1 MIFEGKFSFQPF
13 DSYLNVLVIKTL
25 ISQYFTQKLIETM
38 TVPKLGRG
46 SGCYK
51 LIYITA
57 WILFMRKLTVKGP
70 IF

>member
-38 TVPKLGRG
+38 TVPKLRRG

-57 WILFMRKLTVKGP
+57 
-70 IF
+70 

>member
-13 DSYLNVLVIKTL
+13 DSYLNVLAIKTL
-25 ISQYFTQKLIETM
+25 ISQYFTQTLIETM

-57 WILFMRKLTVKGP
+57 
-70 IF
+70 